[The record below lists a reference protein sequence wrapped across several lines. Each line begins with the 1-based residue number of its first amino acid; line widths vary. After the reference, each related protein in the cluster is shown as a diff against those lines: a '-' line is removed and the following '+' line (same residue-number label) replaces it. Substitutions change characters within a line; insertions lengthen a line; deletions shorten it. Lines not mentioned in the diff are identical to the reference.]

1 MIHEQ
6 IEGFTEGLIEKTKE
20 QKLKW
25 MPLSYFHK
33 MRDINEEFDAGFA
46 GIDFGVNSIRERN
59 SFFLK
64 SKEGYVFLFEIY
76 HGDPDVTSPELD
88 SLQLMV
94 KINKVLPI
102 DNLSRYV
109 DSEEHQNKLEV
120 LKLLIE
126 SYIEEQYNMPEA
138 LYKFMEQV
146 LTEDTEVIDCGNED
160 EN

>member
-1 MIHEQ
+1 MIHER
-6 IEGFTEGLIEKTKE
+6 IEGFADSLIQKTKE

-25 MPLSYFHK
+25 MPLSYLHK
-33 MRDINEEFDAGFA
+33 MRDLNEEFDAGFA
-46 GIDFGVNSIRERN
+46 GIDLGVTSIRERN

-76 HGDPDVTSPELD
+76 REDLNVTSLD
-88 SLQLMV
+88 LASLQLMV
-94 KINKVLPI
+94 KINNVLPI

-109 DSEEHQNKLEV
+109 DSEEHQEKLAI

-146 LTEDTEVIDCGNED
+146 LTENNEVGDCGNED
-160 EN
+160 QN

>member
-1 MIHEQ
+1 
-6 IEGFTEGLIEKTKE
+6 
-20 QKLKW
+20 
-25 MPLSYFHK
+25 
-33 MRDINEEFDAGFA
+33 MRDLNEEFDAGFA
-46 GIDFGVNSIRERN
+46 GIDLGVTSIRERN

-76 HGDPDVTSPELD
+76 REDLNVTSLD
-88 SLQLMV
+88 LASLQLMV
-94 KINKVLPI
+94 KINNVLPI

-109 DSEEHQNKLEV
+109 DSEEHQEKLAI

-146 LTEDTEVIDCGNED
+146 LTENNEVGDCGNED
-160 EN
+160 QN

>member
-6 IEGFTEGLIEKTKE
+6 IEDFTEGLIEKTKE

-64 SKEGYVFLFEIY
+64 SKDGYVFLFEIY
-76 HGDPDVTSPELD
+76 HGDPDVTSPDLD

-94 KINKVLPI
+94 KINNILPI
-102 DNLSRYV
+102 DNLSGYIN
-109 DSEEHQNKLEV
+109 SEEHQERLAV

-138 LYKFMEQV
+138 LYNFMKQV
-146 LTEDTEVIDCGNED
+146 LVEDTEVIDCGNED

>member
-1 MIHEQ
+1 MIHER
-6 IEGFTEGLIEKTKE
+6 IEGFTDRLIEKTKE

-25 MPLSYFHK
+25 LPLAYFHK
-33 MRDINEEFDAGFA
+33 MVDLNDEFDVGFA
-46 GIDFGVNSIRERN
+46 SIDFGVNSIRERN

-76 HGDPDVTSPELD
+76 HGDSDVTSPGLD

-102 DNLSRYV
+102 ENLSRYV
-109 DSEEHQNKLEV
+109 DSEEHQDKLAV

-126 SYIEEQYNMPEA
+126 SYIEEQYDMPEA

-146 LTEDTEVIDCGNED
+146 LTEDTDVIDCGNED

>member
-6 IEGFTEGLIEKTKE
+6 IEGFIEGLIEKTKE

-64 SKEGYVFLFEIY
+64 SKDGYVFLFEIY
-76 HGDPDVTSPELD
+76 HGDPDVTSPDLD

-94 KINKVLPI
+94 KINNILPI
-102 DNLSRYV
+102 DNLSGYIN
-109 DSEEHQNKLEV
+109 SEEHQERLAV

-138 LYKFMEQV
+138 LYNFMEQV
-146 LTEDTEVIDCGNED
+146 LTEDTEVID
-160 EN
+160 